1 MERPLPQEGEPR
13 RLRIFGGGLA
23 GLALAVS
30 VQEELRGWQVT
41 LVDKRFPQSNTQLSG
56 MRFRE
61 GVANRRTRSAEEI
74 LELLTRRTGA
84 GPSKLMEKFA
94 QNAAVELRRWE
105 SRPDFVGSDD
115 RPDWFGPQ
123 WGAPN
128 RAGKGRGKSTLDW
141 LRRVARHS
149 GVAVEAGELRRLH
162 VDHGSITGAEVVVE
176 RDGVRVRE
184 VQHAS
189 AYVLANGSS
198 TGLLFESTNRTI
210 DWAAHE
216 VAFASG
222 LPLVGATVH
231 MIHPFGNADS
241 TGAPRIGCLETD
253 LLAGA
258 EVHVSQGDGTFREH
272 PRLTELLAKHEAH
285 YHFPDIVREL
295 SAGGGTTR
303 LDLPDLR
310 RLTATVAEHYYH
322 IGVEAEEDGV
332 SIAGTDNGFAV
343 GDASG
348 IVAWTDYQER
358 FPGFALTKCL
368 IDARVVT
375 DLLSAGGSA
384 GAAVRAG
391 AARGVGAGD
400 GVGVGIGVRV
410 GVAGETVMDVAI
422 DVEDKARSAVAP
434 VVRRVN
440 SSWLRRILSAGSK
453 ADQASAACEWAEQA
467 MVLAAGAPGVHIA
480 ELSFGIAMAH
490 VRRFAGIGEPI
501 RVQRLGVVV

>member
-1 MERPLPQEGEPR
+1 MERPLSPESEPR

-23 GLALAVS
+23 GLALAIS

-74 LELLTRRTGA
+74 LELFTRRTGA
-84 GPSKLMEKFA
+84 GPSTLMEKFA
-94 QNAAVELRRWE
+94 EAAAVELRRWE

-141 LRRVARHS
+141 LRRVAKQS
-149 GVAVEAGELRRLH
+149 GVTVEAGELRRLH
-162 VDHGSITGAEVVVE
+162 VHRGSITGAEVAVE

-189 AYVLANGSS
+189 AYVLANGTS

-258 EVHVSQGDGTFREH
+258 EVHVSQRDGTFREH

-295 SAGGGTTR
+295 SAAGGTTR
-303 LDLPDLR
+303 LHLPDLR
-310 RLTATVAEHYYH
+310 QLTATVAEHYYH
-322 IGVEAEEDGV
+322 MGVEAEEDGV

-375 DLLSAGGSA
+375 ELLSAGRSGA
-384 GAAVRAG
+384 GA
-391 AARGVGAGD
+391 GVGWEA
-400 GVGVGIGVRV
+400 
-410 GVAGETVMDVAI
+410 AMDVSMDASI
-422 DVEDKARSAVAP
+422 DDEDKARSEVVPAV
-434 VVRRVN
+434 RKVN
-440 SSWLRRILSAGSK
+440 SSWLRRIVSAGSK
-453 ADQASAACEWAEQA
+453 ADQASAACDWAEQA
-467 MVLAAGAPGVHIA
+467 MVLSAGAPGVHVA

-490 VRRFAGIGEPI
+490 VRRFAGMREPI
-501 RVQRLGVVV
+501 RVKRLGVAM

>member
-1 MERPLPQEGEPR
+1 MERPVSPEGEPR

-23 GLALAVS
+23 GLALAIS
-30 VQEELRGWQVT
+30 VQEELSGWQVT

-74 LELLTRRTGA
+74 LELFTRRTGTE
-84 GPSKLMEKFA
+84 PSTLMEKFA
-94 QNAAVELRRWE
+94 ETAAVELRRWE

-141 LRRVARHS
+141 LRRVAKQS
-149 GVAVEAGELRRLH
+149 GVMVEDGELRRLH
-162 VDHGSITGAEVVVE
+162 VHQGSITGAEVAVE

-189 AYVLANGSS
+189 AYVLANGTS

-258 EVHVSQGDGTFREH
+258 EVHVSQRDGTFREH

-303 LDLPDLR
+303 LHLPDLR
-310 RLTATVAEHYYH
+310 QLTATVAEHYYH
-322 IGVEAEEDGV
+322 MGVEAEADGV

-375 DLLSAGGSA
+375 ELLAAGWSGTGTGTGT
-384 GAAVRAG
+384 GA
-391 AARGVGAGD
+391 GVGAGA
-400 GVGVGIGVRV
+400 GAGA
-410 GVAGETVMDVAI
+410 VAGAGADIGWEMAMGVSI
-422 DVEDKARSAVAP
+422 DDEDKARSEVASA
-434 VVRRVN
+434 VRRVN
-440 SSWLRRILSAGSK
+440 SSWLRRILSAASK
-453 ADQASAACEWAEQA
+453 ADQASAACDWAEQA
-467 MVLAAGAPGVHIA
+467 MVLSAGAPGVHLA

-490 VRRFAGIGEPI
+490 VRRFAGMREPI
-501 RVQRLGVVV
+501 RVKRLSVAM